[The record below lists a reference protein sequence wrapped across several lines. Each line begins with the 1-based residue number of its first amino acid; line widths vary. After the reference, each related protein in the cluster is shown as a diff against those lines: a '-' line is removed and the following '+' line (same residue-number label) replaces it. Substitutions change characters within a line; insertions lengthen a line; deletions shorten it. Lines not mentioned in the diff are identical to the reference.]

1 MKPVDELV
9 AMYAVV
15 VETPRFIL
23 LDMDNKTEDT
33 VAYRRHL
40 VWWLVVSMQVP
51 VAAVADVLGMSRAT
65 VWRYMTRHR
74 DKSRN
79 RPGWA
84 SDCHRVED
92 RLEVL
97 L

>member
-1 MKPVDELV
+1 
-9 AMYAVV
+9 MYAVEV
-15 VETPRFIL
+15 ATPRFIL
-23 LDMDNKTEDT
+23 LDMDNKTAST
-33 VAYRRHL
+33 VALRRHL

-51 VAAVADVLGMSRAT
+51 VAAVASSLGMSRAT

-74 DKSRN
+74 HKSRN

-84 SDCHRVED
+84 SDCRQVED